1 MQLQLKNH
9 TTQTLVPDRFIEC
22 CIGAPDKFTQA
33 YLLFLKYST
42 ESSEVDF
49 SQLCTRLKM
58 SMEDV
63 LEAFEYWQKQGVARV
78 VNGKTMCI
86 EFGDFMQPDAYTEED
101 LYTEREFN
109 QMLQNLFG
117 SRQLSPHDYLK
128 IYDYTDTFGLTKKVV
143 LKLVE
148 YCLLLK
154 GRRVSIAY
162 IDSVAK
168 TWAEEKIDTE
178 EKANE
183 YIEWQQM
190 ETSGVMD
197 VLKQLSLSGRR
208 PTKDEFALYTKWTRE
223 WGFTAEAVLTA
234 CAQTTAAREPSFK
247 YLDKILERLK
257 DRGLTTSRTIAESH
271 NKNEQESAV
280 LKEIMHLLGEPSLK
294 PSFEHESLYQKWTT
308 VYGFDKPMLTL
319 AAKHV
324 GARGKRPFA
333 LMDSLLTDW
342 YNNRIIS
349 LPQAKAY
356 LSRQK
361 ELDECMSAVFEMAGI
376 AKTPTDAHRKI
387 YERWHGEWGIAHD
400 AILLAA
406 DISTLSDKPYSYLNS
421 ILTNW
426 HNKGVKTLDDAQ
438 REMKKHSES
447 HTTVRESFERPV
459 ENYDHLAVN
468 LFEDEGA

>member
-9 TTQTLVPDRFIEC
+9 TSETLVPGRFIDC
-22 CIGAPDKFTQA
+22 CIGAPDKYTQT
-33 YLLFLKYST
+33 YLLFLKHSALNGT
-42 ESSEVDF
+42 VDLDM
-49 SQLCTRLKM
+49 LCTRLKM
-58 SMEDV
+58 SMEEV
-63 LEAFEYWQKQGVARV
+63 LGAFEYWQKQGVARV

-86 EFGDFMQPDAYTEED
+86 EFGDFVISDAYTEEE

-109 QMLQNLFG
+109 QMLQSLFG

-128 IYDYTDTFGLTKKVV
+128 IYDYTDTFGLNKKVV
-143 LKLVE
+143 LALVE
-148 YCLLLK
+148 YCILLK

-178 EKANE
+178 EKARD
-183 YIEWQQM
+183 YIDLHQM
-190 ETSGVMD
+190 NSSGVMD
-197 VLKQLSLSGRR
+197 VLKQLSFSGRR
-208 PTKDEFALYTKWTRE
+208 PTKDEFALFKKWTQE
-223 WGFTAEAVLTA
+223 WGFTVEAVLTA

-257 DRGLTTSRTIAESH
+257 NRGLVTSRTIAESH
-271 NKNEQESAV
+271 MKNEQESSV

-308 VYGFDKPMLTL
+308 VYGFDKPMLIY
-319 AAKHV
+319 AAKQV
-324 GARGKRPFA
+324 GARGKNPFA
-333 LMDSLLTDW
+333 QFDGILTDW
-342 YNNRIIS
+342 YNSRI
-349 LPQAKAY
+349 LTLTEAKAY
-356 LSRQK
+356 ITQQK
-361 ELDECMSAVFEMAGI
+361 AIESAGI
-376 AKTPTDAHRKI
+376 AKTPTDAHRKV
-387 YERWHGEWGIAHD
+387 YTRWNDTWGIAHD

-406 DISTLSDKPYSYLNS
+406 DVSTLSEKPYSYLNS

-426 HNKGVKTLDDAQ
+426 HNKGVKTLAEAQ
-438 REMKKHSES
+438 HEMKKHSGS
-447 HTTVRESFERPV
+447 SSASRESFERPV

>member
-9 TTQTLVPDRFIEC
+9 TAETPVPNRFIDC
-22 CIGAPDKFTQA
+22 CIDAPDGFIKA
-33 YLLFLKYST
+33 YLLLLKHST
-42 ESSEVDF
+42 ASASVDF
-49 SQLCTRLKM
+49 SRLCQQLNM

-63 LEAFEYWQKQGVARV
+63 LSAFEYWQKQGVARV
-78 VNGKTMCI
+78 VNGKAMCI
-86 EFGDFMQPDAYTEED
+86 EFGDFSMPAAAADD
-101 LYTEREFN
+101 NLYTEREFN
-109 QMLQNLFG
+109 RMLQTLFG
-117 SRQLSPHDYLK
+117 ARQLSPHDYLR
-128 IYDYTDTFGLTKKVV
+128 IYDYTDTFGLDKKVV

-148 YCLLLK
+148 YCVLLK
-154 GRRVSIAY
+154 GRRVSITY

-168 TWAEEKIDTE
+168 TWADEKIDTE
-178 EKANE
+178 EKAQG

-190 ETSGVMD
+190 ESSGVMD

-208 PTKDEFALYTKWTRE
+208 PTKDEFALFQKWTQE
-223 WGFTAEAVLTA
+223 WGFTTDAVLTA

-257 DRGLTTSRTIAESH
+257 SRGLTTSRTITESH
-271 NKNEQESAV
+271 TKTEQETSS

-308 VYGFDKPMLTL
+308 VYGFDKPMLIL
-319 AAKHV
+319 AAKQV

-333 LMDSLLTDW
+333 ALDELLTDW
-342 YNNRIIS
+342 YNNRVVTIA
-349 LPQAKAY
+349 QANAHIAA
-356 LSRQK
+356 QK
-361 ELDECMSAVFEMAGI
+361 ELDARIVTVFDQAGI
-376 AKTPTDAHRKI
+376 AKSPTEAHRKI
-387 YERWHGEWGIAHD
+387 YARWNGEWGIAHD

-406 DISTLSDKPYSYLNS
+406 DVSTLSDKPYSYLNS

-426 HNKGVKTLDDAQ
+426 HNRDVKTLADAQ
-438 REMKKHSES
+438 REMKKHSE
-447 HTTVRESFERPV
+447 TYTAVRESFERPV